1 MKSISRWV
9 WVAFV
14 AVLFAVQTQSAK
26 ADPLDH
32 WTTNQV
38 LYAIYPGYYYGL
50 EQVVYGNGIYVSYG
64 QEGDAGGFFTSPDGY
79 NWKFQYSEANSWGLP
94 PLGYAN
100 GHYFGCAER
109 GFGPVDVSA
118 DGTNWT
124 TTSLSSPYNSL
135 TQNGYPAMTYG
146 NGLYVLA
153 GDTNG
158 VGSILTSPDGVTWTS
173 HGLLIGKLGGPITSV
188 AYGAGKFVAVGNNDG
203 LEYTSTTGTG
213 TWTKRSMPGG
223 SQITF
228 CGNLFLVPFTS
239 NSNLVSAD
247 GINWT
252 MFNTGL
258 TNTLGNIIYSHSN
271 YLAASGLYLA
281 TSANGTNW
289 YQYPQPIPDNP
300 NYYENL
306 PPPHLGSMATD
317 GYHLVKVAWENY
329 DLSSSP
335 YGLVY
340 ISDGLVGMSLTNNP
354 TQKLVISGLIG
365 RDYQIQSSDSFGIG
379 GNWRTNATFQLTNT
393 PFVWTDSAA
402 TNSMRFYRAVLL
414 P

>member
-1 MKSISRWV
+1 MKSLSSWV
-9 WVAFV
+9 LVASI
-14 AVLFAVQTQSAK
+14 AVVLASQTQNAQ

-50 EQVVYGNGIYVSYG
+50 EQVVYGNGIYLAYG

-79 NWKFQYSEANSWGLP
+79 NWTFQYSEANSWGLP

-109 GFGPVDVSA
+109 GLGPVNVSS

-124 TTSLSSPYNSL
+124 TTFLPSPYNSL
-135 TQNGYPAMTYG
+135 THNGYPAMTYG
-146 NGLYVLA
+146 NGVYVLA
-153 GDTNG
+153 GDTNN
-158 VGSILTSPDGVTWTS
+158 VASILTSPNGVTWTS
-173 HGLLIGKLGGPITSV
+173 RGFFGATIPGGPITSI
-188 AYGAGKFVAVGNNDG
+188 AYGAGEFVAVGTNDG

-213 TWTKRSMPGG
+213 NWFKRSIPGG

-239 NSNLVSAD
+239 NSDLISAD
-247 GINWT
+247 GIHWT
-252 MFNTGL
+252 MANTGL
-258 TNTLGNIIYSHSN
+258 TNQLGNIIYSHGI
-271 YLAASGLYLA
+271 YLAASGLCLA
-281 TSANGTNW
+281 SSMDGTNW

-300 NYYENL
+300 RDYENL

-317 GYHLVKVAWENY
+317 GYHLVKVAWEQGSY
-329 DLSSSP
+329 IEP
-335 YGLVY
+335 PGMVY
-340 ISDGLVGMSLTNNP
+340 TSDALAGVRMNNQPAHGIVVSGLVGRN
-354 TQKLVISGLIG
+354 
-365 RDYQIQSSDSFGIG
+365 YQIQSMDSLGTVS
-379 GNWRTNATFQLTNT
+379 NWRTNATVQLTNT
-393 PFVWTDSAA
+393 PYVWTDSTA
-402 TNSMRFYRAVLL
+402 TNSMRFYRAALL